1 MGKATILGSA
11 RIWAAMISAGGRIST
26 MEGTAGQIWQKS
38 LELGEEKNERLIGKV
53 VSSGHT
59 SVLEHGYVNL
69 SFEDVSVFAEQFLIE
84 FRLASFTVKSR
95 RYVDFFELRLGHAV

>member
-1 MGKATILGSA
+1 MGKATILGFNPNL
-11 RIWAAMISAGGRIST
+11 AAMISAGGRIST

-38 LELGEEKNERLIGKV
+38 LSLGEEKNERLIGKV

-69 SFEDVSVFAEQFLIE
+69 SFENVSVFAE
-84 FRLASFTVKSR
+84 
-95 RYVDFFELRLGHAV
+95 